1 MSRSKKTRNINENG
15 AKFAPRS
22 KKTERKVATKKRDTG
37 NKSGSRSNEGSLQQA
52 SGNGKGGNQAK
63 DPRHGS
69 KRPVALALPGQTQQ
83 PVAEKAQK
91 PKQPKMTDEQRLL
104 MLEEDPRL
112 NELLD
117 MLEEGR
123 DLPAADQKW
132 LDKQLAEIEKLMEKL
147 GLSEE
152 EDFAPSKSTSDDDLL
167 DRFESGFDA
176 LKQYQ
181 DKD

>member
-15 AKFAPRS
+15 AKMAPRT
-22 KKTERKVATKKRDTG
+22 KKSDRKIASKKRDNG
-37 NKSGSRSNEGSLQQA
+37 NKTGSRSNEGALKQA
-52 SGNGKGGNQAK
+52 SSGNGKTQAK

-69 KRPVALALPGQTQQ
+69 KRPIVLTLPEQIK
-83 PVAEKAQK
+83 PVVTEKAAK
-91 PKQPKMTDEQRLL
+91 PKQPKITDEQRLL

-123 DLPAADQKW
+123 NLAPADQKW

-147 GLSEE
+147 GLAEE
-152 EDFAPSKSTSDDDLL
+152 EDFAPSKPKSDDDLL
-167 DRFESGFDA
+167 DQFESGMDL

-181 DKD
+181 NKD

>member
-1 MSRSKKTRNINENG
+1 MSRSRKTRKINENG
-15 AKFAPRS
+15 AKFTPRS
-22 KKTERKVATKKRDTG
+22 KKADRKIAIKKRDTG
-37 NKSGSRSNEGSLQQA
+37 NKSGSRSNEGTLQQVSA
-52 SGNGKGGNQAK
+52 NGKSGSQAK

-69 KRPVALALPGQTQQ
+69 KRPVALVLPDQSQQ
-83 PVAEKAQK
+83 PAAEKAQK
-91 PKQPKMTDEQRLL
+91 PKQPRMTDEQRLL
-104 MLEEDPRL
+104 MLEENPRL

-123 DLPAADQKW
+123 DLPATDQKW
-132 LDKQLAEIEKLMEKL
+132 LDKQLAEIEKLMEIL

-152 EDFAPSKSTSDDDLL
+152 EDFTPTKSASDDDLL
-167 DRFESGFDA
+167 DKFESGLDV